1 MSDQIDRAEVKLAT
15 HLSAVLL
22 SHPRGAVHALIG
34 VSLAEIAG
42 IAEMGVDR
50 GDAIASKT
58 RSRRSMRV
66 PRRRTASTADRS
78 EVGVGCYHELTR
90 CMLRLFSRSV

>member
-1 MSDQIDRAEVKLAT
+1 MPDQIDRAQVKWAT

-22 SHPRGAVHALIG
+22 SHPRGAVHG

-58 RSRRSMRV
+58 LSRRSMRV
-66 PRRRTASTADRS
+66 PRRRTASTADQS
-78 EVGVGCYHELTR
+78 EVGMGCYHELTR